1 MFSVEKLSG
10 IRTIGES
17 MNEKIKNF
25 NHWYCVGFT
34 LLFGITMFCFG
45 YYRCQQDLHNQWRK
59 TVEIRQQ
66 LEAAQRNQQEAAD
79 AISRAV
85 TANQTVERE
94 IDESRAISEGIQR
107 SIDESRSSL
116 NESARLL
123 DECQSIIDEV
133 VSQ

>member
-1 MFSVEKLSG
+1 MFYVEKPSG

-17 MNEKIKNF
+17 MNEKIKTF
-25 NHWYCVGFT
+25 NHWYCVGFA

-45 YYRCQQDLHNQWRK
+45 YYRCQQDLHNQWDK
-59 TVEIRQQ
+59 AVEIKQQ
-66 LEAAQRNQQEAAD
+66 LEAAQRNQQEATD

-94 IDESRAISEGIQR
+94 IGESREISEGIR
-107 SIDESRSSL
+107 SSIEESRRSL